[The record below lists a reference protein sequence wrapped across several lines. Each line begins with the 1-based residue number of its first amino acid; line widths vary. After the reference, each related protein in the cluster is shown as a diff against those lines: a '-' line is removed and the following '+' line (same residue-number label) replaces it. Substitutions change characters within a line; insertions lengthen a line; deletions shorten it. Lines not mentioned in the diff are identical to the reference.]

1 MKISYTILLS
11 LIMVVT
17 CGAQEF
23 KKPVKLELDATGTVL
38 VENIFG
44 DVKVVGYDG
53 DKILVTGE
61 ITLEAR
67 TKEKLEMGKEEF
79 SIDAAKRND
88 SLLIFNKAPF
98 ITNRFSEVRERWW
111 GNNGQEPDYRFLV
124 HLEVKIPKNTNLW
137 VSTVNDGKVKVVEVS
152 GAIQASNVNGPVA
165 LENVEKVVK
174 AKAVNGNIDITY
186 NNLPG
191 SDSDFKTVNGDITIN
206 VGSALNTTVEFESM
220 NGDLYTDF
228 DYSGMGPEIKKVQDR
243 RGGRTKYKIESTTK
257 IKIGAG
263 DQAISFNTINGNM
276 YIKKI

>member
-1 MKISYTILLS
+1 MA
-11 LIMVVT
+11 VT
-17 CGAQEF
+17 CSAQEF

-53 DKILVTGE
+53 DKVLVTGE

-67 TKEKLEMGKEEF
+67 SKEKLEMGKEEF

-124 HLEVKIPKNTNLW
+124 HLEVKVPKNTNLW

-206 VGSALNTTVEFESM
+206 VGGALNTTVEFESM

>member
-11 LIMVVT
+11 LIMAVT

-23 KKPVKLELDATGTVL
+23 KKPVKFELDATETVL

-124 HLEVKIPKNTNLW
+124 HLEVKVPKNTNLW

-228 DYSGMGPEIKKVQDR
+228 DYSGMGPEIKKVEDR
-243 RGGRTKYKIESTTK
+243 RGGKTKYKIEATTK

>member
-1 MKISYTILLS
+1 MA
-11 LIMVVT
+11 VT
-17 CGAQEF
+17 CSAQEF

-53 DKILVTGE
+53 DKVLVTGE

-98 ITNRFSEVRERWW
+98 ITNRFSGVRERWW

-124 HLEVKIPKNTNLW
+124 HLEVKVPKNTNLW

-165 LENVEKVVK
+165 LEKVEKVVK

-243 RGGRTKYKIESTTK
+243 RGGSTKYKIESTTK

>member
-11 LIMVVT
+11 LIMAVT
-17 CGAQEF
+17 CSAQEF

-53 DKILVTGE
+53 DKVLVTGE

-67 TKEKLEMGKEEF
+67 SKEKLEMGKEEF

-124 HLEVKIPKNTNLW
+124 HLEVKVPKNTNLW

-206 VGSALNTTVEFESM
+206 VGGALNTTVEFESM

>member
-11 LIMVVT
+11 LIMAVT
-17 CGAQEF
+17 CSAQEF

-53 DKILVTGE
+53 DKVLVTGE

-67 TKEKLEMGKEEF
+67 TTEKLEMGKEEF

-124 HLEVKIPKNTNLW
+124 HLEVKVPKKTNLW

-191 SDSDFKTVNGDITIN
+191 SDSDFKTVNGDIIIN

-228 DYSGMGPEIKKVQDR
+228 EYSGMGPEIKKVQDR
-243 RGGRTKYKIESTTK
+243 RGGKTKYKIEATTK